1 MSAVSAADPFGTS
14 GLRAG
19 VLAAWR
25 DSPTR
30 LREDAATE
38 ADLVRAGYRD
48 RLLTELAQNAAD
60 AAAKAGVAG
69 RVVVRLVD
77 GAVHISNTGAPLD
90 LSGVHALT
98 ALRASG
104 KADPAVSVGR
114 FGVGFTAVR
123 TVSEEIE
130 VRSTTGSIRFSHDLT
145 WKALRDNAITVPDPA
160 EAFTP
165 PVLRLAWPTD
175 ATPPPDADTEIV
187 LRLHP
192 DIDPQSLLAAMRAEA
207 VDLLLEL
214 PALQSIRIGDD
225 EITSTV
231 TDPPTEGPHQCEH
244 EDPHPAHVS
253 EDFGGGASHPHSR
266 QGVPH
271 GSGDTLATPTRG
283 DADPSRGYADPS
295 HGRVDFRGGNADPSR
310 GYAHPTL
317 GHVDPTRGGA
327 DPSGGYAD
335 PSDGYAKPSGG
346 YADPSDGHAD
356 PSDGHADPSD
366 GHADPSGGRA
376 DSGGGDADPSGGHA
390 NPGDGRAN
398 LTGGDANLSGGR
410 ADPSDGH
417 ADLIGPHDTHDA
429 ESGGTEADLSIGRSA
444 GAGLR
449 ELRIDGPGSQ
459 RRVWWEY
466 RTARARWLLP
476 LQNGR
481 PVSAVHDVLRA
492 PTRSDEELSL
502 PALLIADIPM
512 QPDRRRVLP
521 GARLA
526 EFAQGYADFAR
537 ALPPRDRLVL
547 VPSPG
552 FARSEV
558 DGILREALI
567 RELQTHPWL
576 PVVTTRSEAAGETAA
591 QSASAGTR
599 SAVADQAFSVRTAA
613 ESDAELGTD
622 DWTAADLPGDAR
634 SSAPRIR
641 HAVPTRA
648 SVFTG
653 LSREL
658 ADLLDDVV
666 GPLIVPELSGR
677 THSEALA
684 VLDVHRLGLA
694 RLAEL
699 SAGLERSPTWWHS
712 LYAALEPYVVDP
724 LAAEELGALAV
735 PLADGRL
742 VTGPR
747 TAVLDDQL
755 DFAIPVHWARLVH
768 PEAVHPLLA
777 RLGARS
783 ATAEDLLSDPGLRAE
798 LEDQPGDPDT
808 TDAVLRLAAHTDP
821 SALPSWLGLLELP
834 DTTGELLPADELLLP
849 DAPLSTLLVLDSPF
863 GTVATDLVD
872 RYGAE
877 ALRAVGV
884 GWDFSIVVETDPTG
898 PDHHLDD
905 EERWWSDLPED
916 PPELAAVRDLDLVEE
931 SCWPEAL
938 RQLASTPRTRELLT
952 DPDGYTTWWL
962 RRHARIDGTPLGL
975 LRHPADTEFAGL
987 LPEFE
992 LSGLDSEALR
1002 AVLANPNAITQE
1014 LAAALLDALADPS
1027 KTPTPDVVSRTHARL
1042 AAAVDHLDL
1051 TELELP
1057 ERVRA
1062 LSSAVVDPNDAWVLD
1077 QPWFGLAVPADHLV
1091 AGDSA
1096 TAPALATL
1104 LDLPMVS
1111 DVITAEVMSQGRHTT
1126 WSAEPLGIV
1135 LRQLFIL
1142 PDEQGDLVLHD
1153 DLQIRLRGALEA
1165 TVSVPWWRDGAT
1177 THIRTPH
1184 HPA

>member
-1 MSAVSAADPFGTS
+1 MSAAGVAADPFGTA

-38 ADLVRAGYRD
+38 ADLVRAGYRN

-60 AAAKAGVAG
+60 AAAKSGVAG

-90 LSGVHALT
+90 LLGVHALT

-104 KADPAVSVGR
+104 KADPTASVGR

-123 TVSEEIE
+123 TVSDEIE

-145 WKALRDNAITVPDPA
+145 WKALRDNAITIPDRA
-160 EAFTP
+160 ETFTA
-165 PVLRLAWPTD
+165 PVLRLVWPTE
-175 ATPPPDADTEIV
+175 ATPPAGADTEIV
-187 LRLHP
+187 LHLRP
-192 DIDPQSLLAAMRAEA
+192 GIDPQQLLAAMRAEA

-225 EITSTV
+225 EIASTV
-231 TDPPTEGPHQCEH
+231 TDLRNQKPHRDER
-244 EDPHPAHVS
+244 EDPHPAQVS
-253 EDFGGGASHPHSR
+253 ADFGAGDSD
-266 QGVPH
+266 PH
-271 GSGDTLATPTRG
+271 GRHGLPDASGDTV
-283 DADPSRGYADPS
+283 ADPN
-295 HGRVDFRGGNADPSR
+295 RV
-310 GYAHPTL
+310 
-317 GHVDPTRGGA
+317 
-327 DPSGGYAD
+327 
-335 PSDGYAKPSGG
+335 
-346 YADPSDGHAD
+346 
-356 PSDGHADPSD
+356 
-366 GHADPSGGRA
+366 
-376 DSGGGDADPSGGHA
+376 
-390 NPGDGRAN
+390 
-398 LTGGDANLSGGR
+398 R
-410 ADPSDGH
+410 ADP
-417 ADLIGPHDTHDA
+417 IGPQYTHDV
-429 ESGGTEADLSIGRSA
+429 EFNSTDADLSTRLPTGP
-444 GAGLR
+444 GLR
-449 ELRIDGPGSQ
+449 ELRIDGPGSE

-476 LQNGR
+476 LRDGR
-481 PVSAVHDVLRA
+481 PVSAAHDVLRA

-526 EFAQGYADFAR
+526 EFAEGYADFAR

-547 VPSPG
+547 VPTPG

-576 PVVTTRSEAAGETAA
+576 PVVTARSKTSSEAAA
-591 QSASAGTR
+591 QSASGDPR
-599 SAVADQAFSVRTAA
+599 SAVADQAYSVRTAVD
-613 ESDAELGTD
+613 SDAFGSEDTD
-622 DWTAADLPGDAR
+622 VRTVAENSGNGR
-634 SSAPRIR
+634 SSELETIDDAT
-641 HAVPTRA
+641 AVPTRA

-653 LSREL
+653 LSPEL
-658 ADLLDDVV
+658 ADLLDDIV
-666 GPLIVPELSGR
+666 GPLVVPELSGR
-677 THSEALA
+677 AHSEALG

-699 SAGLERSPTWWHS
+699 SGGLERSPKWWQS

-724 LAAEELGALAV
+724 LAAEELGAVAV

-747 TAVLDDQL
+747 TVVLDDQL
-755 DFAIPVHWARLVH
+755 DVAIPVHWARLAH

-783 ATAEDLLSDPGLRAE
+783 ATAEDLLSDPGLRSE

-808 TDAVLRLAAHTDP
+808 TDAVLRLAAYADP

-834 DTTGELLPADELLLP
+834 DATGELLPADELLLP
-849 DAPLSTLLVLDSPF
+849 DAPLSALLVSDSPF

-884 GWDFSIVVETDPTG
+884 GWDFSIVVEIDPTG

-905 EERWWSDLPED
+905 EERWWSGLPED
-916 PPELAAVRDLDLVEE
+916 PPELAAVRDLDLVDE
-931 SCWPEAL
+931 SFWPEAL
-938 RQLASTPRTRELLT
+938 RQLASSPRTRKLLT
-952 DPDGYTTWWL
+952 DSDGYTAWWL
-962 RRHARIDGTPLGL
+962 RRHARINGTPIGL

-992 LSGLDSEALR
+992 FSDLESLR
-1002 AVLANPNAITQE
+1002 AILANPNAITQE

-1027 KTPTPDVVSRTHARL
+1027 KTPTPGVVSRTHARL

-1057 ERVRA
+1057 EHVRA
-1062 LSSAVVDPNDAWVLD
+1062 LSSAVVDPNDVWVLD
-1077 QPWFGLAVPADHLV
+1077 QPWFGLAVPADRLV
-1091 AGDSA
+1091 AGDAA

-1126 WSAEPLGIV
+1126 WSAEPLGVV
-1135 LRQLFIL
+1135 LRQLFTL
-1142 PDEQGDLVLHD
+1142 PDEPGDLVLHE
-1153 DLQIRLRGALEA
+1153 DLQVRLSGALESV
-1165 TVSVPWWRDGAT
+1165 VSVPWWRDGTT
-1177 THIRTPH
+1177 THIQTPH
-1184 HPA
+1184 PA

>member
-1 MSAVSAADPFGTS
+1 MSAEGVTADPFGTS

-69 RVVVRLVD
+69 RVVVRLVG
-77 GAVHISNTGAPLD
+77 GAMHISNTGAPLD

-104 KADPAVSVGR
+104 KADPAASVGR

-123 TVSEEIE
+123 TVSDEIE
-130 VRSTTGSIRFSHDLT
+130 VRSTTGSLLFSRELT
-145 WKALRDNAITVPDPA
+145 WKALRDHAITVPDPA
-160 EAFTP
+160 ENFTP
-165 PVLRLAWPTD
+165 PVLRLAWPND
-175 ATPPPDADTEIV
+175 ATPPPAADTEIV
-187 LRLHP
+187 LRLRS

-214 PALQSIRIGDD
+214 PALRGIQIGDD

-231 TDPPTEGPHQCEH
+231 TALNNES
-244 EDPHPAHVS
+244 PHPRAHSGACPAHSS
-253 EDFGGGASHPHSR
+253 EDFGAGDSGLPSR
-266 QGVPH
+266 KGVLD
-271 GSGDTLATPTRG
+271 GIGDTV
-283 DADPSRGYADPS
+283 ADM
-295 HGRVDFRGGNADPSR
+295 
-310 GYAHPTL
+310 
-317 GHVDPTRGGA
+317 
-327 DPSGGYAD
+327 
-335 PSDGYAKPSGG
+335 
-346 YADPSDGHAD
+346 
-356 PSDGHADPSD
+356 
-366 GHADPSGGRA
+366 SGGRA
-376 DSGGGDADPSGGHA
+376 GPSRGLTDPIGWKKET
-390 NPGDGRAN
+390 D
-398 LTGGDANLSGGR
+398 
-410 ADPSDGH
+410 
-417 ADLIGPHDTHDA
+417 DLEFGSTDR
-429 ESGGTEADLSIGRSA
+429 DLSARLAA
-444 GAGLR
+444 GLALR

-459 RRVWWEY
+459 QRVWWEY

-476 LQNGR
+476 LRDGR
-481 PVSAVHDVLRA
+481 PVSAAQDVLRA

-521 GARLA
+521 GARIA
-526 EFAQGYADFAR
+526 EFAEGYADFAR

-547 VPSPG
+547 VPTPG

-576 PVVTTRSEAAGETAA
+576 PVVAARPKTSGAMAARSGQADI
-591 QSASAGTR
+591 R
-599 SAVADQAFSVRTAA
+599 SADSTADQAFST
-613 ESDAELGTD
+613 LGTAGCD
-622 DWTAADLPGDAR
+622 ADHHDASAGVSETEDWTATGLPGDACCL
-634 SSAPRIR
+634 APEPI
-641 HAVPTRA
+641 HDATAVPIRA

-653 LSREL
+653 LSWEL

-666 GPLIVPELSGR
+666 GPLVVPELSER
-677 THSEALA
+677 AHSEALG

-699 SAGLERSPTWWHS
+699 SGGLERTPKWWRS
-712 LYAALEPYVVDP
+712 LYAALEPYVLDP

-742 VTGPR
+742 VTGAR
-747 TAVLDDQL
+747 TVVLDDQL
-755 DFAIPVHWARLVH
+755 DVAIPVHWARLVH

-783 ATAEDLLSDPGLRAE
+783 ATGEDLLSDPGLRAE
-798 LEDQPGDPDT
+798 LEDRPGDRDT
-808 TDAVLRLAAHTDP
+808 TDAVLRLAAHADP

-849 DAPLSTLLVLDSPF
+849 AAPLRELLVPDSPF

-872 RYGAE
+872 RYGVE

-884 GWDFSIVVETDPTG
+884 GWDFSIVVESDPTG

-905 EERWWSDLPED
+905 EELWWSGLPED
-916 PPELAAVRDLDLVEE
+916 PPELAAVRDLDLVDEP
-931 SCWPEAL
+931 SWPAAL
-938 RQLASTPRTRELLT
+938 RQLASSPRTRELLT
-952 DPDGYTTWWL
+952 DPEGYTAWWL
-962 RRHARIDGTPLGL
+962 RRHARVNGTPLGL
-975 LRHPADTEFAGL
+975 LRHPADTEFVSL

-992 LSGLDSEALR
+992 LPDLDPEALR
-1002 AVLANPNAITQE
+1002 AVLANPNAMTQE
-1014 LAAALLDALADPS
+1014 LAAALLAALADPS
-1027 KTPTPDVVSRTHARL
+1027 KTPTPEVVSGIHARL

-1062 LSSAVVDPNDAWVLD
+1062 LSAAVVDPDDAWVLD
-1077 QPWFGLAVPADHLV
+1077 QPWFGLAVPADHLI
-1091 AGDSA
+1091 AGDTP
-1096 TAPALATL
+1096 TAPALANL

-1111 DVITAEVMSQGRHTT
+1111 EVITAEVTSQGRHTT
-1126 WSAEPLGIV
+1126 WFAEPLGVV
-1135 LRQLFIL
+1135 LRQLFPL
-1142 PDEQGDLVLHD
+1142 PDQQGDLVLHD
-1153 DLQIRLRGALEA
+1153 DLQIRLHGALET
-1165 TVSVPWWRDGAT
+1165 TVRVPWWRDGTT
-1177 THIRTPH
+1177 THVQSPH

>member
-14 GLRAG
+14 GLRVG

-60 AAAKAGVAG
+60 AAVKAGVAG

-104 KADPAVSVGR
+104 KADPAASVGR

-145 WKALRDNAITVPDPA
+145 WKALRDNAITVPAPV
-160 EAFTP
+160 ETFTP

-175 ATPPPDADTEIV
+175 ATPPPDAETEIV
-187 LRLHP
+187 LRLYP
-192 DIDPQSLLAAMRAEA
+192 GIDPQSLLDAMRAEA

-231 TDPPTEGPHQCEH
+231 TDLPTEGPHQREH
-244 EDPHPAHVS
+244 EDPHPAHGS
-253 EDFGGGASHPHSR
+253 EAFGGGASHPHSR
-266 QGVPH
+266 QGVPD
-271 GSGDTLATPTRG
+271 GSGDTLANPTRG
-283 DADPSRGYADPS
+283 HIDPSSGYAAPSRG
-295 HGRVDFRGGNADPSR
+295 HVDFSGGNADPIR
-310 GYAHPTL
+310 GHADPTL
-317 GHVDPTRGGA
+317 GHVDPARGGA
-327 DPSGGYAD
+327 DPGDGDTDPGGGDTD
-335 PSDGYAKPSGG
+335 PGG
-346 YADPSDGHAD
+346 GHTNPSDGHTDPGGSHAD
-356 PSDGHADPSD
+356 LSDGD
-366 GHADPSGGRA
+366 
-376 DSGGGDADPSGGHA
+376 A
-390 NPGDGRAN
+390 NPGDGHAN
-398 LTGGDANLSGGR
+398 PT
-410 ADPSDGH
+410 DGH

-429 ESGGTEADLSIGRSA
+429 EFGGTDVDLSTGRST
-444 GAGLR
+444 GLGLR

-476 LQNGR
+476 LRDGR
-481 PVSAVHDVLRA
+481 PVSAAHDVLRA

-547 VPSPG
+547 VPTPG

-576 PVVTTRSEAAGETAA
+576 PVVTTRSEASGETAVL
-591 QSASAGTR
+591 SASAGAR
-599 SAVADQAFSVRTAA
+599 STVAGQAFSVHTAA
-613 ESDAELGTD
+613 ESDVEHSGPPGTD

-634 SSAPRIR
+634 LSAPRTR

-658 ADLLDDVV
+658 ADLLDDIV
-666 GPLIVPELSGR
+666 GPLVIPELSGR
-677 THSEALA
+677 AHSEALG

-699 SAGLERSPTWWHS
+699 SAGLERSPKWWHS

-808 TDAVLRLAAHTDP
+808 TDAVLRLAAHADP
-821 SALPSWLGLLELP
+821 SELPSWLGLLELP

-849 DAPLSTLLVLDSPF
+849 DAPLSTLLVPDSPF

-952 DPDGYTTWWL
+952 DPDGYTAWWL

-975 LRHPADTEFAGL
+975 LRHPADAEFAGL

-992 LSGLDSEALR
+992 LSGLDSDALR

-1014 LAAALLDALADPS
+1014 LADALLDALADPS

-1077 QPWFGLAVPADHLV
+1077 QPWFGLAVAADHLV
-1091 AGDSA
+1091 VGDTA

-1142 PDEQGDLVLHD
+1142 PDEQGDLVLHG
-1153 DLQIRLRGALEA
+1153 DLQIRLRGAMEA
-1165 TVSVPWWRDGAT
+1165 TVSVPWWRDGTT

>member
-1 MSAVSAADPFGTS
+1 
-14 GLRAG
+14 
-19 VLAAWR
+19 
-25 DSPTR
+25 
-30 LREDAATE
+30 
-38 ADLVRAGYRD
+38 
-48 RLLTELAQNAAD
+48 
-60 AAAKAGVAG
+60 
-69 RVVVRLVD
+69 
-77 GAVHISNTGAPLD
+77 
-90 LSGVHALT
+90 
-98 ALRASG
+98 
-104 KADPAVSVGR
+104 
-114 FGVGFTAVR
+114 
-123 TVSEEIE
+123 
-130 VRSTTGSIRFSHDLT
+130 
-145 WKALRDNAITVPDPA
+145 
-160 EAFTP
+160 
-165 PVLRLAWPTD
+165 
-175 ATPPPDADTEIV
+175 
-187 LRLHP
+187 
-192 DIDPQSLLAAMRAEA
+192 
-207 VDLLLEL
+207 
-214 PALQSIRIGDD
+214 
-225 EITSTV
+225 
-231 TDPPTEGPHQCEH
+231 
-244 EDPHPAHVS
+244 
-253 EDFGGGASHPHSR
+253 
-266 QGVPH
+266 
-271 GSGDTLATPTRG
+271 
-283 DADPSRGYADPS
+283 
-295 HGRVDFRGGNADPSR
+295 
-310 GYAHPTL
+310 
-317 GHVDPTRGGA
+317 
-327 DPSGGYAD
+327 
-335 PSDGYAKPSGG
+335 
-346 YADPSDGHAD
+346 
-356 PSDGHADPSD
+356 
-366 GHADPSGGRA
+366 GHADPSGGH
-376 DSGGGDADPSGGHA
+376 ADPSGGHA
-390 NPGDGRAN
+390 NPSDGH
-398 LTGGDANLSGGR
+398 
-410 ADPSDGH
+410 ADRSDGHADRSDGH
-417 ADLIGPHDTHDA
+417 ADLIGLHDTHDA
-429 ESGGTEADLSIGRSA
+429 EFGGTDADLSTGRST
-444 GAGLR
+444 GLGLR

-476 LQNGR
+476 LRDGR
-481 PVSAVHDVLRA
+481 PVSAAHDVLRA

-547 VPSPG
+547 VPAPG

-558 DGILREALI
+558 DGILREALV
-567 RELQTHPWL
+567 RELQTQPWL
-576 PVVTTRSEAAGETAA
+576 PVVTTRSETAGETAA
-591 QSASAGTR
+591 QSASAATR
-599 SAVADQAFSVRTAA
+599 SAVADQASSVRTAA
-613 ESDAELGTD
+613 ESDAEHSGPLGTD
-622 DWTAADLPGDAR
+622 DWTAAAR
-634 SSAPRIR
+634 SSAPRSR

-648 SVFTG
+648 RVFTG

-658 ADLLDDVV
+658 ADLLDDIV
-666 GPLIVPELSGR
+666 GPLVIPELSGR
-677 THSEALA
+677 AHSEALG

-699 SAGLERSPTWWHS
+699 SSGLERSPKWWHS
-712 LYAALEPYVVDP
+712 LYVALEPYVVDP

-747 TAVLDDQL
+747 TVVLDDQL
-755 DFAIPVHWARLVH
+755 DVAIPVHWARLVH

-808 TDAVLRLAAHTDP
+808 TDAVLRLAAHADP

-849 DAPLSTLLVLDSPF
+849 DAPLSTLQVPDSPF
-863 GTVATDLVD
+863 GTVATDMVD

-877 ALRAVGV
+877 VLRAVGV
-884 GWDFSIVVETDPTG
+884 GWDFSIVIETDPTG

-905 EERWWSDLPED
+905 EERWWSGLPED

-938 RQLASTPRTRELLT
+938 RQLASTPRTRKLLT
-952 DPDGYTTWWL
+952 DPDGYTAWWL
-962 RRHARIDGTPLGL
+962 RRHARIDGIPLGL

-992 LSGLDSEALR
+992 LSDLDSEALR

-1014 LAAALLDALADPS
+1014 LAAALLDGLADPS
-1027 KTPTPDVVSRTHARL
+1027 KTPTPEVVSRTHARL

-1051 TELELP
+1051 SELELP

-1091 AGDSA
+1091 AGDTV

-1135 LRQLFIL
+1135 LRQLFTL

-1165 TVSVPWWRDGAT
+1165 TVSVPWWRDGTT

-1184 HPA
+1184 RPV

>member
-14 GLRAG
+14 GLRAA

-60 AAAKAGVAG
+60 AATKAGVPG

-77 GAVHISNTGAPLD
+77 GAVYISNTGAPLD

-104 KADPAVSVGR
+104 KADPAASVGR

-123 TVSEEIE
+123 TVSDEIE

-160 EAFTP
+160 ETFTP

-187 LRLHP
+187 LRLRP

-214 PALQSIRIGDD
+214 PALQSIQIGED

-231 TDPPTEGPHQCEH
+231 TDLPNERPHRH
-244 EDPHPAHVS
+244 EQPHLAQVS
-253 EDFGGGASHPHSR
+253 ADFGAGDSYPHGR
-266 QGVPH
+266 QG
-271 GSGDTLATPTRG
+271 
-283 DADPSRGYADPS
+283 
-295 HGRVDFRGGNADPSR
+295 
-310 GYAHPTL
+310 
-317 GHVDPTRGGA
+317 
-327 DPSGGYAD
+327 
-335 PSDGYAKPSGG
+335 PSDGSGSAG
-346 YADPSDGHAD
+346 QAD
-356 PSDGHADPSD
+356 
-366 GHADPSGGRA
+366 R
-376 DSGGGDADPSGGHA
+376 
-390 NPGDGRAN
+390 
-398 LTGGDANLSGGR
+398 
-410 ADPSDGH
+410 
-417 ADLIGPHDTHDA
+417 IGPQDTRDV
-429 ESGGTEADLSIGRSA
+429 EFGGTDADLSTGRSA
-444 GAGLR
+444 GLGLR
-449 ELRIDGPGSQ
+449 ELRIDGPGSE

-476 LQNGR
+476 VRDGR
-481 PVSAVHDVLRA
+481 PVPAAHDVLRA

-526 EFAQGYADFAR
+526 EFAEGYADFAR
-537 ALPPRDRLVL
+537 ALPPRDRLVV
-547 VPSPG
+547 VPAPG
-552 FARSEV
+552 FARSEI

-576 PVVTTRSEAAGETAA
+576 PVVTARPKTSGETTALSGPAGINPADSAA
-591 QSASAGTR
+591 DQVFSGPIVVGSDADRHGSLANAGASETEDWSAG
-599 SAVADQAFSVRTAA
+599 
-613 ESDAELGTD
+613 
-622 DWTAADLPGDAR
+622 LPGDAR
-634 SSAPRIR
+634 SSVLQAIR
-641 HAVPTRA
+641 DAVPTRA

-658 ADLLDDVV
+658 ADLLDDIV
-666 GPLIVPELSGR
+666 GPLVVPELSGR
-677 THSEALA
+677 AQSEALG

-699 SAGLERSPTWWHS
+699 SGGLERSPKWWHS
-712 LYAALEPYVVDP
+712 LYAALESYVVDP

-747 TAVLDDQL
+747 TVVLDDQL
-755 DFAIPVHWARLVH
+755 DVAIPVHWARLVH

-808 TDAVLRLAAHTDP
+808 TDAVLRLAAHADP

-834 DTTGELLPADELLLP
+834 DTTGESLPADELLLP
-849 DAPLSTLLVLDSPF
+849 DAPLSSLLVPDSPF
-863 GTVATDLVD
+863 GTVASDLVD

-877 ALRAVGV
+877 ALRALGV

-905 EERWWSDLPED
+905 EERWWSGLPED
-916 PPELAAVRDLDLVEE
+916 PPELAAVRDLDLVDE
-931 SCWPEAL
+931 SAWSAAL
-938 RQLASTPRTRELLT
+938 RQLASSPRTRELLT
-952 DPDGYTTWWL
+952 DPDGYTAWWL
-962 RRHARIDGTPLGL
+962 RRHARVDGTPLGL
-975 LRHPADTEFAGL
+975 FRHPADTEFAGL

-992 LSGLDSEALR
+992 HPDLDSEALR

-1027 KTPTPDVVSRTHARL
+1027 KTPTPEVVSRTHARL
-1042 AAAVDHLDL
+1042 AAAVAHLDL

-1057 ERVRA
+1057 DRVRT
-1062 LSSAVVDPNDAWVLD
+1062 LSSAVVDPDDAWVLD

-1091 AGDSA
+1091 AGDTA
-1096 TAPALATL
+1096 TASALATL

-1111 DVITAEVMSQGRHTT
+1111 DVITAEVTSQGRHTT

-1135 LRQLFIL
+1135 LRQLFTL
-1142 PDEQGDLVLHD
+1142 LDQQGDLVLHD

-1165 TVSVPWWRDGAT
+1165 TISVPWWRDNTT
-1177 THIRTPH
+1177 THIQTPH
-1184 HPA
+1184 PSP